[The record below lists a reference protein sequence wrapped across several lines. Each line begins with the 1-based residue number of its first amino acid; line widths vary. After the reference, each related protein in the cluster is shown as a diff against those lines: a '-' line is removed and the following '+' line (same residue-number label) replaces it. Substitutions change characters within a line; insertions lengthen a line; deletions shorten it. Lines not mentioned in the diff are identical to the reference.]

1 MVGLEPPTP
10 AIRVSALGR
19 KQTLSKPIT
28 KFTFESPLTVK
39 SGHWELG
46 YYDFLPTRSRN
57 SLPDLKRGT
66 NFAGTETASPD
77 FGLRPTRGF
86 R

>member
-1 MVGLEPPTP
+1 MVLDN
-10 AIRVSALGR
+10 
-19 KQTLSKPIT
+19 KLSRRIYPHPNTVRSELISSSC
-28 KFTFESPLTVK
+28 ERPLTAK

-46 YYDFLPTRSRN
+46 GYDFIPTRSRN